1 LFFLPFSTICDGV
14 RFAFTASDST
24 TKAAAAHGERP
35 GGAAPIAV
43 EVGAPPRRLTLRLRA
58 SKERQGEAAM
68 TCRVDRFLTEE
79 GTAVLR
85 VTGRITG
92 EDVDVLRAAL
102 EQESRAI
109 AIDLSDVSLIDREVV
124 KVLAV
129 TEGNG
134 IALRNCPAYIREW
147 IDRES
152 ANGVD

>member
-1 LFFLPFSTICDGV
+1 
-14 RFAFTASDST
+14 
-24 TKAAAAHGERP
+24 
-35 GGAAPIAV
+35 
-43 EVGAPPRRLTLRLRA
+43 
-58 SKERQGEAAM
+58 M

-102 EQESRAI
+102 AQESAI

-129 TEGNG
+129 TEANG

-152 ANGVD
+152 ANDVD

>member
-1 LFFLPFSTICDGV
+1 LPFTS
-14 RFAFTASDST
+14 SDST
-24 TKAAAAHGERP
+24 TKTASSHGERP

-102 EQESRAI
+102 EQESAI

-152 ANGVD
+152 ANDVD